1 MKKLLTASLLALVL
15 SSITISAYALSVDE
29 TYQLAKKAI
38 AGDSVAFN
46 ALKNAADQGDA
57 GAQFNLGVMYAKGQ
71 GVAQDYAQAVAW
83 FRKVADQGNAGAQF
97 NLGFMYANGQG
108 VAQDYAQA
116 VSWYRKAADQGNA
129 GAQFNLGFM
138 YAKGQGVAQ
147 DAMIAYALY
156 NLSASN
162 DQSQDNHATSN
173 RQIISEHMTEY
184 QIEEGQAL
192 TRRMKSEGV
201 LKAIDHTP
209 SHNLNHTHK
218 KTEPLS
224 SRKSQNDMWS
234 ARPTKTPG

>member
-57 GAQFNLGVMYAKGQ
+57 GAQFNLGVMYAK
-71 GVAQDYAQAVAW
+71 
-83 FRKVADQGNAGAQF
+83 
-97 NLGFMYANGQG
+97 GQG

-224 SRKSQNDMWS
+224 SRKSQNDMWP